1 MAIEYELIYIM
12 PPDLDQ
18 AAIDALNEQVS
29 QYIQQFGGAVDNIR
43 TSDLRQLA
51 YEIKGYTEGIYAV
64 IKLHCETSA
73 VSRLDRELT
82 LNQQI
87 IRHMIIRVDE

>member
-1 MAIEYELIYIM
+1 MAVEYELIYIM
-12 PPDLDQ
+12 PPDLET
-18 AAIDALNEQVS
+18 AAIEALNDQVS
-29 QYIQQFGGAVDNIR
+29 QYIQQFGGTVDNIR

-64 IKLHCETSA
+64 INLHLETSA
-73 VSRLDRELT
+73 VTLLDRELT

-87 IRHMIIRVDE
+87 IRHMIIRVND